1 MHVGPLSQSLML
13 LKALGRL
20 ALGHNALVSEDH
32 RHIAQC
38 SVVFLTLRVVSFRA
52 RFGPRSLVSCHFLA
66 RTRGPRRVVRPAKV
80 LAFQGRS
87 RLCKRVTGV

>member
-1 MHVGPLSQSLML
+1 ML

-52 RFGPRSLVSCHFLA
+52 RYR
-66 RTRGPRRVVRPAKV
+66 RTRKTA
-80 LAFQGRS
+80 
-87 RLCKRVTGV
+87 